1 MAVKDGQSAG
11 QWPKLDALARMLDEL
26 DGRVVTVTRQTGPG
40 RGGLSEKDI
49 DEIHQGLLKKQRAG
63 SLGLNK

>member
-1 MAVKDGQSAG
+1 MAVTDDQSGG

-26 DGRVVTVTRQTGPG
+26 DGRVVTVTKQPANSS
-40 RGGLSEKDI
+40 GLSERDI
-49 DEIHQGLLKKQRAG
+49 DEIHAGLLKKQRAG